1 MKYTRGHIFKDQVKK
16 RYIMH
21 TRFSSMDRRCPISY
35 WFDFTI
41 GCSCFLLKKSISFF
55 LKKKS
60 RKEGNI
66 FEAQIKLDIGNLVK
80 EMLKIKLGMH

>member
-1 MKYTRGHIFKDQVKK
+1 MEHTRGNIFKDHV
-16 RYIMH
+16 
-21 TRFSSMDRRCPISY
+21 
-35 WFDFTI
+35 
-41 GCSCFLLKKSISFF
+41 
-55 LKKKS
+55 